1 MTPAAWGLP
10 NTSERGIKSE
20 VAPGGYITPAVRG
33 LRNASEVG
41 TKSEVPHKW
50 ARITLAENVH
60 T

>member
-33 LRNASEVG
+33 LRNA
-41 TKSEVPHKW
+41 
-50 ARITLAENVH
+50 
-60 T
+60 